1 MGDERALPL
10 YSSFQ
15 ERGKARRFCT
25 ASKYL
30 WAMVQHGA
38 VLQDNSNTRLRQHR
52 LASSCYNFQ
61 KNARV
66 VYLLYTAVF

>member
-1 MGDERALPL
+1 
-10 YSSFQ
+10 
-15 ERGKARRFCT
+15 
-25 ASKYL
+25 
-30 WAMVQHGA
+30 MVQHGA

-66 VYLLYTAVF
+66 VYLLYTAVFWTNKKIKNWTSVSAASGNFPIPICPT